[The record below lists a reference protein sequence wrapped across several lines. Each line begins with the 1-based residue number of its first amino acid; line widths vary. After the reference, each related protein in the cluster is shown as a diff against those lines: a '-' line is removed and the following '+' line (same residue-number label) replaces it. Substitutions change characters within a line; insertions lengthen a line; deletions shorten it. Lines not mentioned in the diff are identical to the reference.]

1 MIKEFKAKTCAF
13 DAEWVPCA
21 ESGRRL
27 LGLEKDMPEADVFEA
42 MWAHDRKEGDGPEV
56 QPFLKL
62 VMSKVVSIAAV
73 MREVHQ
79 DGRVELKVY
88 SSGVDETSEG
98 KMIQQFLEQVAT
110 KGFQLWGYNSSGAD
124 VPILMQRAIALGI
137 ELPKFSKRPNKPWE
151 GMDYH
156 DARGSQ
162 AHVDIMNAIGGY
174 GGSSNPKLA
183 ELAAASGVPGKLD
196 TDGGQVAQMYLA
208 GKVRDIVAYN
218 ETDALTTHLLMLRVA
233 LTGGFLIRE
242 KYMDELAA
250 VDALLAEGIQAGKE
264 HFRQFRDVWYAQQFD
279 RDARVLPAI
288 DSEWASLI

>member
-13 DAEWVPCA
+13 DVEWVPCA

-27 LGLEKDMPEADVFEA
+27 LRLEKDMPEADIFKA
-42 MWAHDRKEGDGPEV
+42 MWAHYRKEGDGPDV

-73 MREVHQ
+73 IRDVHP

-88 SSGVDETSEG
+88 SRGVDEVSEG
-98 KMIQQFLEQVAT
+98 KMIQQFLEGVAG
-110 KGFQLWGYNSSGAD
+110 KEYQLWGYNSAGAD
-124 VPILMQRAIALGI
+124 VPILMQRAIALGV
-137 ELPKFSKRPNKPWE
+137 ELPNFSKRPNKPWQ

-156 DARGSQ
+156 DARNSE

-183 ELAAASGVPGKLD
+183 ELAAVSGVPGKLD
-196 TDGGQVAQMYLA
+196 TDGGQVAQVYLV
-208 GKVRDIVAYN
+208 GKVREIVAYN

-233 LTGGFLIRE
+233 LTGGFLSRE
-242 KYMDELAA
+242 KYLDELTA

-264 HFRQFRDVWYAQQFD
+264 HFRQFRAVWYAQQFD
-279 RDARVLPAI
+279 RDAGALPVVG
-288 DSEWASLI
+288 